1 MAPRISVLAVFRN
14 WMISLEIDDKELR
27 NILRS
32 GSNLGPGVV
41 FKFRDTVQGTQLYEY
56 CLFAIA
62 DGDRTSILVHETF
75 VMTEAYTF
83 LKTDF
88 SEDFQFCLMADEL
101 EEKGLDPRKDPSC
114 SHCREH
120 VGNRTRG
127 QHVPG
132 DPDRRGSV

>member
-1 MAPRISVLAVFRN
+1 MAPKIAVLVVFRN

-62 DGDRTSILVHETF
+62 D
-75 VMTEAYTF
+75 
-83 LKTDF
+83 
-88 SEDFQFCLMADEL
+88 
-101 EEKGLDPRKDPSC
+101 
-114 SHCREH
+114 
-120 VGNRTRG
+120 
-127 QHVPG
+127 
-132 DPDRRGSV
+132 